1 VAANYYETLDV
12 GKQASKP
19 EIRKAY
25 QKLAKKWHPD
35 VNKAPEAEARF
46 KEATEAYE
54 VLGDEE
60 KRKIYDEELRYGA
73 GGAGA
78 RSQRRNGQSN
88 GSASSASRE
97 SPFGAGWSG
106 GAASGGGIPEE
117 DLFGMFFGSRGA
129 ADRAGFDFFS
139 GSGGVRQ
146 GGSPSA
152 DEFSTMQAQLEIT
165 LEQAYRGGNI
175 SVQAAG
181 KDLGVQIPAR
191 SAEGTVIRVSG
202 GGGGAGQGGDLLIS
216 LHILPHDIYEPDGG
230 DLLGTVE
237 IAPWQ
242 AVLGGEA
249 KVTLPDGSNLKL
261 KIPAGMAGGRT
272 LRLSGKGLRHPNGT
286 NGDILF
292 RIEIVI
298 PAETSEAEKKLYRQL
313 ADSGS
318 FQAGAKRQTP
328 GGKQRRRA
336 TMG

>member
-1 VAANYYETLDV
+1 VAANYYETLGV
-12 GKQASKP
+12 GKRASKQ
-19 EIRKAY
+19 EIKKAY

-46 KEATEAYE
+46 KEAAAAYE

-60 KRKIYDEELRYGA
+60 KRKSYDEELSYGA
-73 GGAGA
+73 GSAGA
-78 RSQRRNGQSN
+78 RGPRNGA
-88 GSASSASRE
+88 ASSASWE

-106 GAASGGGIPEE
+106 GASSGGSIPEE
-117 DLFGMFFGSRGA
+117 DLFGMFFGSRSS

-146 GGSPSA
+146 GGSPWA

-165 LEQAYRGGNI
+165 LEQAYKGGSI

-181 KDLGVQIPAR
+181 KDLSVQIPAR
-191 SAEGTVIRVSG
+191 SSEGTVIRVPGSN
-202 GGGGAGQGGDLLIS
+202 GAGQGGDLLIS

-249 KVTLPDGSNLKL
+249 KVTLPDSSNLKL
-261 KIPAGMAGGRT
+261 KIPAGMAGGKT
-272 LRLSGKGLRHPNGT
+272 LRLSGKGLGRPDGT

-318 FQAGAKRQTP
+318 FEAGAKRRAP
-328 GGKQRRRA
+328 GTRRRA
-336 TMG
+336 PTG

>member
-1 VAANYYETLDV
+1 MAANYYETLGV
-12 GKQASKP
+12 GRQASKQ
-19 EIRKAY
+19 EIKKAY

-46 KEATEAYE
+46 KEAAEAYE

-73 GGAGA
+73 GYAGA
-78 RSQRRNGQSN
+78 RGQRSG
-88 GSASSASRE
+88 GAASSTSWK
-97 SPFGAGWSG
+97 SPFGAGWSSST
-106 GAASGGGIPEE
+106 ASGSSIPEE

-146 GGSPSA
+146 GGNPWP

-165 LEQAYRGGNI
+165 LEQAYKGGNI
-175 SVQAAG
+175 SVQATG
-181 KDLGVQIPAR
+181 KDLSVQIPAR
-191 SAEGTVIRVSG
+191 SSEGTVIRVPG
-202 GGGGAGQGGDLLIS
+202 GGSGAGQGGDLLIS
-216 LHILPHDIYEPDGG
+216 LHLLPHDIYEPDGG

-249 KVTLPDGSNLKL
+249 KVALPDGSQVKL

-272 LRLSGKGLRHPNGT
+272 LRLSGKGLKRPNGT

-298 PAETSEAEKKLYRQL
+298 PADTSEAEKKLYRQL

-328 GGKQRRRA
+328 GGAQRRRA
-336 TMG
+336 TTG

>member
-1 VAANYYETLDV
+1 MAANYYEHLGVDR
-12 GKQASKP
+12 QASKQ
-19 EIRKAY
+19 EIKKAY
-25 QKLAKKWHPD
+25 QRLAKKWHPD

-46 KEATEAYE
+46 KEAAEAYE

-60 KRKIYDEELRYGA
+60 KRRSYDEELRYGTGYA
-73 GGAGA
+73 GSRGQRNHGA
-78 RSQRRNGQSN
+78 
-88 GSASSASRE
+88 ASSASWE
-97 SPFGAGWSG
+97 SPFGPDWGSG
-106 GAASGGGIPEE
+106 ASASGGIPEE

-129 ADRAGFDFFS
+129 AERSGFDFFS
-139 GSGGVRQ
+139 GSGEGRS
-146 GGSPSA
+146 GGSSWA

-181 KDLGVQIPAR
+181 KDLNVQIPAR
-191 SAEGTVIRVSG
+191 SAEGTVIRVPG
-202 GGGGAGQGGDLLIS
+202 GGSGAGQGGDLLIS
-216 LHILPHDIYEPDGG
+216 LRLLPHDIYEPDGG

-249 KVTLPDGSNLKL
+249 KVALPDGSSVKL
-261 KIPAGMAGGRT
+261 KIPAGMANGRT
-272 LRLSGKGLRHPNGT
+272 LRLSGKGLRRSDGT

-292 RIEIVI
+292 RIEIVV

-318 FQAGAKRQTP
+318 FQAGAKRHP
-328 GGKQRRRA
+328 SGGAQRRRA
-336 TMG
+336 TTG